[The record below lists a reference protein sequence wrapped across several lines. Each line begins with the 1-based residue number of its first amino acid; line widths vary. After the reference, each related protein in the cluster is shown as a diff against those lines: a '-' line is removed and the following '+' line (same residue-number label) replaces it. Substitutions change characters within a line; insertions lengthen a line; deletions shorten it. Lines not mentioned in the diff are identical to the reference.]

1 MQAYVGWLPLLAGSA
16 LMSAIGAAFS
26 TLLRAVQNSQHA
38 FMAGVTGSAIGVV
51 CAFLLQRNMGVGGA
65 LWSLLAANTSSTMVI
80 VGAYFWLWRRSGA

>member
-1 MQAYVGWLPLLAGSA
+1 
-16 LMSAIGAAFS
+16 
-26 TLLRAVQNSQHA
+26 
-38 FMAGVTGSAIGVV
+38 MAGVTGSAIGVV